1 MSTIEIPVSRAK
13 EKGLFRDFQR
23 FLLYFYVPHLFAQW
37 AIVSINLV
45 QHDGCDVV
53 PIGSPTSGK
62 EVTNFNIARN
72 LTGWLINYLTMK
84 CTAPAATHQ
93 PSPCPHPISAATDIT
108 PSIIYIPS
116 CTGLCT
122 RSTTAS

>member
-1 MSTIEIPVSRAK
+1 MYRYLAIQSQVNPTFFNNCVREFSFVAGISVMLAVMDLR
-13 EKGLFRDFQR
+13 R
-23 FLLYFYVPHLFAQW
+23 FLVYFYVPHLFAQW

-84 CTAPAATHQ
+84 
-93 PSPCPHPISAATDIT
+93 
-108 PSIIYIPS
+108 
-116 CTGLCT
+116 
-122 RSTTAS
+122 